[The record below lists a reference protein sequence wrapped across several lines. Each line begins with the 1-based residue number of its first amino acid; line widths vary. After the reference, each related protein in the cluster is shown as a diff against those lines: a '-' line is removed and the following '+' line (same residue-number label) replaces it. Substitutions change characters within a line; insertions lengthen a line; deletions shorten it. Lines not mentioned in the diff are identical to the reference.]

1 MRSRAEG
8 HSAKANSAHPASMA
22 GRLPPSQPGRCP
34 PNQLP
39 KIPSA
44 MELEVDTLKPTER
57 ALSLVSR
64 AMAGASETTYRENAA
79 PLASASASSGARF
92 VTSTRTT
99 EIAPTDA
106 NDTNSILPNPQRRA
120 RAAAGRIAATIPAVD
135 ALFTCPTKSS
145 RKPRSIRYR
154 LYSST

>member
-8 HSAKANSAHPASMA
+8 HSASASSAHPASMA

-34 PNQLP
+34 PNQPP

-44 MELEVDTLKPTER
+44 MELEVDTLNPTER

-64 AMAGASETTYRENAA
+64 AMAGASDTAYRENAT
-79 PLASASASSGARF
+79 PLKHASASSG
-92 VTSTRTT
+92 TRLETNTRIT

-106 NDTNSILPNPQRRA
+106 NDTNNILPNPQRRA
-120 RAAAGRIAATIPAVD
+120 RAAAGKMAATIPAVD

-145 RKPRSIRYR
+145 RKPKSSRYR
-154 LYSST
+154 GSLER